1 MTSKAIFIAATEP
14 RADKGAVA
22 RQLLTKIPG
31 GQSVAIF
38 RPVVEPGHD
47 ELTASLLEAANC
59 PLTAA
64 EAIGV
69 SPSDWA
75 KDEVAAIHA
84 IVEKFGQLAKRF
96 DNVVVVGSDY
106 SSVIAASALGVNV
119 TVAANLNLPVVVVV
133 DAKLCDKQWAEG
145 VASNARAAFEAAG
158 LSVVGTAFCGDDDVD
173 FDVCSAISACD
184 APRQQVRT
192 PAMFEFQIN
201 ELARADKKT
210 IVLPEAEDERI
221 LEAAS
226 IVLNNDVANIVLL
239 GEENE
244 VRSRAQEHGFDI
256 SKAKIVSLQDP
267 DLVERFSAKYA
278 ELRAHKG
285 VTIEQARQRMSEPS
299 YFATMMIHE
308 QMADGM
314 VSGAAH
320 TTANTIRPSL
330 EFIKTKPG
338 VKVVSGCFLM
348 CLADRV
354 LVFADCA
361 VTPNPSPEQLADI
374 AITSAATARDFGIEP
389 RVALISYSTGT
400 SGAGVDVDAVKAATD
415 ALAERNPD
423 FGFAGPIQF
432 DAAIDPVVGKKKMP
446 ENPVAGNATVFIF
459 PDLNTGNTAYKAV
472 QRTAG
477 ATAIGPVL
485 QGLKKPVNDLSRGA
499 LVADIVNTI
508 VITAIQAQTS

>member
-1 MTSKAIFIAATEP
+1 MTSRAVYIAATEP

-22 RQLLTKIPG
+22 RQLLTKIPD

-59 PLTAA
+59 PLDVA

-75 KDEVAAIHA
+75 KDEVTAIHT

-106 SSVIAASALGVNV
+106 NSVISASALDVNV
-119 TVAANLNLPVVVVV
+119 AVAANLNLPVVVVV
-133 DAKLCDKQWAEG
+133 DAESGDKQWAEG
-145 VASNARAAFEAAG
+145 VASNAKAAFEAAG
-158 LSVVGTAFCGDDDVD
+158 LSVVGVALSGEDGLD
-173 FDVCSAISACD
+173 FDVRSAIRAFE
-184 APRQQVRT
+184 AARKQVRT

-210 IVLPEAEDERI
+210 IVLPEAEDDRI
-221 LEAAS
+221 LEAAA
-226 IVLNNDVANIVLL
+226 IVLKNDVANIVLL
-239 GEENE
+239 GEEPQ
-244 VRSRAQEHGFDI
+244 VRARASELGFDI
-256 SKAKIVSLQDP
+256 SKAKIVSLNDP
-267 DLVERFSAKYA
+267 NLVEQFSAKYA

-348 CLADRV
+348 CLKDRV

-374 AITSAATARDFGIEP
+374 AITSAATARDFAIEP

-400 SGAGVDVDAVKAATD
+400 SGAGADVDAVKAATD

-432 DAAIDPVVGKKKMP
+432 DAAIDPVVGQKKMP

-499 LVADIVNTI
+499 LVPDIVNTI
-508 VITAIQAQTS
+508 VITAIQAQAS